1 MREEPTRPFE
11 PGTIT
16 RLVAQKKNPDRV
28 SVFVDGAFAF
38 GIYKDLVL
46 EFGLKKGREISVEEA
61 ETILKADALLIA
73 RSRALKYLAH
83 KPRTRDEVRKKLRDS
98 GLEAESIER
107 VLDRIAAMGLLD
119 DAAYA
124 HECVNS
130 RINSRGYGPERIRR
144 ELIRRGVDSN
154 LVEEALR
161 EELEGYD
168 LLEVARSQA
177 NRRWEVLK
185 REPDPLKRRR
195 RLAGYLQRR
204 SFDYDVVRSVVE
216 ALERGG

>member
-124 HECVNS
+124 HDYVKS

-144 ELIRRGVDSN
+144 ELIRRGVDSD

-204 SFDYDVVRSVVE
+204 GFDYDVVRSVVE